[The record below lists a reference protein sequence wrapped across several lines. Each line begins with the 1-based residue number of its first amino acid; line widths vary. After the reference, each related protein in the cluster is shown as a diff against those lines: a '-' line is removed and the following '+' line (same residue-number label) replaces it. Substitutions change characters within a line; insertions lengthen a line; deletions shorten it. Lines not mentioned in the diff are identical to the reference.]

1 MYTHKRNYYYDST
14 TIRLRGWVGAEG
26 GEKKCVSSVRMCA
39 CVCARVCARRR
50 RRPTRFFFRERECVC
65 VRTVR
70 RRNVRT
76 AAGWERECER
86 VRGGDVA
93 PESLC
98 ERERVHVNMRA
109 YTSAAAAAAHYY
121 TRARC
126 SPKESCIY
134 SGAPCRRRYNHRTA
148 HARRSHTPTH
158 VTHTDSRPGVENTT
172 DTRIRPPPRTSCD
185 SLFPSFTT
193 FVAVVKCILCHTRIY
208 YV

>member
-1 MYTHKRNYYYDST
+1 MHVHTQGQLLLRLYYYST
-14 TIRLRGWVGAEG
+14 TSLGGVAGAEG
-26 GEKKCVSSVRMCA
+26 GEKKCVSRV
-39 CVCARVCARRR
+39 RVCARRR

-65 VRTVR
+65 VRTIR

-109 YTSAAAAAAHYY
+109 YTSAAAAHYY